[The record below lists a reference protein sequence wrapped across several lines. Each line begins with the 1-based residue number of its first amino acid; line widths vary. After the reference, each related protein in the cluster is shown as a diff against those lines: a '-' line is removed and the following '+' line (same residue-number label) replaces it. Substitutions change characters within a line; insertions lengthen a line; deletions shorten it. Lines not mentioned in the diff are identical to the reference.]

1 MWFYKAVFLPFYS
14 DLLVLPRERLLVLP
28 ALCNW
33 SPRVFDPSLLFRLHR
48 RHVVLKGK
56 YYTETLLMEIRK

>member
-28 ALCNW
+28 CPVQLVAPCL
-33 SPRVFDPSLLFRLHR
+33 
-48 RHVVLKGK
+48 
-56 YYTETLLMEIRK
+56 

>member
-33 SPRVFDPSLLFRLHR
+33 SPRVLTLAPCPACIAAMLFERE
-48 RHVVLKGK
+48 VL
-56 YYTETLLMEIRK
+56 YTGNFT